1 VDVPALLKPANKK
14 ALIQVLTDHVVA
26 GTFTA
31 AQVEKVKSVKT
42 LEGKRITV
50 TVVKGHVFLNA
61 STKVITPNI
70 EASNGSSTSST
81 RCLPRRIW
89 SSVDRGCAR
98 LSRRVCLTSRY
109 RTVASHETPT
119 MWRGSWRVRA
129 GELNREQGCAAAVAW
144 RRRVRDQSPLG

>member
-1 VDVPALLKPANKK
+1 MDVPALLKPANKK

-70 EASNGSSTSST
+70 EASNG
-81 RCLPRRIW
+81 IIH
-89 SSVDRGCAR
+89 VINK
-98 LSRRVCLTSRY
+98 VLTPSNL
-109 RTVASHETPT
+109 
-119 MWRGSWRVRA
+119 
-129 GELNREQGCAAAVAW
+129 ELG
-144 RRRVRDQSPLG
+144 